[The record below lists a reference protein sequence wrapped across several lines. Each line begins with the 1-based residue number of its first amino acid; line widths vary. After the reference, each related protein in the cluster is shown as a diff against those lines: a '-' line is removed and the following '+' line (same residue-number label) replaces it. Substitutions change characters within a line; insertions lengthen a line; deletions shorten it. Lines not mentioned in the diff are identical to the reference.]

1 MKRWI
6 VAAIVTAVVAAF
18 SAGALAQTTRLR
30 ADVVVFDGTLLGLK
44 TVGGRE
50 LSVRVDAKTT
60 FTVPRALSLAD
71 IRPGDYVG
79 SAATPGP
86 DGKLV
91 AREVH
96 VFPESQRGT
105 GDGHRPW
112 DGEPGATM
120 TNGGVAQVAQAANGR
135 ELRLQ
140 YQGGE
145 KTIVVPERT
154 PIVTF
159 QPGDASLLVPGSY
172 VVVTAQASPD
182 GSLTA
187 LRIQATSRDGVR
199 PPG

>member
-6 VAAIVTAVVAAF
+6 AGAIVAALSLGAF
-18 SAGALAQTTRLR
+18 AQTTRLR
-30 ADVVVFDGTLLGLK
+30 ADVVAFDGTLLRLR
-44 TVGGRE
+44 TVGGRDVT
-50 LSVRVDAKTT
+50 VRVEAKTSVT
-60 FTVPRALSLAD
+60 TPKALKLSDLK
-71 IRPGDYVG
+71 PGDYVG
-79 SAATPGP
+79 SAALPGP
-86 DGKLV
+86 DGKLT

-96 VFPESQRGT
+96 VFAESQRGT

-140 YQGGE
+140 YHGGE
-145 KTIVVPERT
+145 QTIVVPETT

-159 QPGDASLLVPGSY
+159 GPGDVSLLVPGSY
-172 VVVTAQASPD
+172 VVVTAQPLPD

-187 LRIQATSRDGVR
+187 LRIQATSKNGVR